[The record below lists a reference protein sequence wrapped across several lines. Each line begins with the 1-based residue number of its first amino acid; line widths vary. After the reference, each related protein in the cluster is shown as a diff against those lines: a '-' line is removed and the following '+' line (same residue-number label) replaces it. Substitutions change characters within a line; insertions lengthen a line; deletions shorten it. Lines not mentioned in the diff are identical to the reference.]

1 MYNIYY
7 ICIIY
12 IIHYVCIINIYIYI
26 HIMYYIYT
34 HKEPQWFWALSN
46 HIPRFFRFISVSMPS
61 WKGQQLYPPCQL
73 IFSRYSWISWYITLE
88 FPIKLVIFGVGI
100 FMHTQ
105 IHSSLFQWPDHN
117 FSRLNHNFSLLLMV
131 KSLSFTLHHV
141 SLADEPPIESLLF
154 QWYVTSYQYYEDYL
168 VQP

>member
-1 MYNIYY
+1 MYNIY
-7 ICIIY
+7 ILL
-12 IIHYVCIINIYIYI
+12 
-26 HIMYYIYT
+26 YIYT
-34 HKEPQWFWALSN
+34 KTHNDCGLYQITFL
-46 HIPRFFRFISVSMPS
+46 FFRFISKSMPA

-73 IFSRYSWISWYITLE
+73 IFSRYSWISWYITLK

-100 FMHTQ
+100 FMHTHTQ

-117 FSRLNHNFSLLLMV
+117 FSRLNRNFSLLLMV
-131 KSLSFTLHHV
+131 KSLSFTLHHG

-168 VQP
+168 VQPYNQ